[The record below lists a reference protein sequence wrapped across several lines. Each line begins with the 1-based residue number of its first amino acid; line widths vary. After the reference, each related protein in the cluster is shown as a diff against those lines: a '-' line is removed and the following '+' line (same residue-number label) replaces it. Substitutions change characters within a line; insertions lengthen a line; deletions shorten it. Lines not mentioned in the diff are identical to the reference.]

1 MDPCPDPHMSLLHE
15 NGGDYTTSE
24 ESLEPV
30 MVAEMTPD
38 SDDRFQQ
45 MALAIEKLT
54 KSLEDKE
61 AQISTLMHRL
71 ELQSPLTEDNLKN
84 ASSSRTKDPEIQ
96 EHQQNRRIEEM
107 RMPLGY
113 QPPKFQCFDGEGN
126 PKQHVA
132 HFIETC
138 NKAGTYNDTMAKQFV
153 RSLRGAAFEWYTD
166 LPAGSIDSWDQL
178 EREFLTRFYS
188 TGRTVSLPELA
199 RTKQSKEE
207 LVEEYIERWR
217 NLVLNC
223 KERISE
229 ASSIDMCVQGM
240 HWGLLYNLQANMP
253 HSFEE
258 LATRA
263 HDLEIQIARHGS
275 YLPSDVRDKK
285 YPKKK
290 IKRDVKAGKP
300 KEAMTIF
307 TVPSKI
313 TFQKSGSNLGPKP
326 KPELKPKK
334 VQVQRKGLLTLKEL
348 EEKEYPFSD
357 SGVYGILDQLLEQKI
372 IELPAPKRP
381 EEAGQVD
388 HPKYCRFHQII
399 SHQVERC
406 FVLKDLIVRLDKENK
421 IKLETGENP
430 TASYSMVSFGSFYP
444 ILISNKEQTFFTP
457 YDAGKSLSEV
467 AEFGPQ
473 LLKGAIP
480 VEFKVDEE
488 VTITYVYPEMDEIGD
503 GWSTFISKK
512 EKYQRSNETGKKSS
526 FEPLAGHTLEAWSTE
541 VQSIEEVSSKESQEA
556 WTLVKRRNQ
565 KAPQLPSPDTHDE
578 KPRSRRKSRNNQRR
592 KIKIKARANAKS
604 TEMEATSRPFPRPV
618 TLEQYFPKS
627 FFNKQCFT
635 SYVINV
641 DEGSELKNVSGESSK
656 TRRVISQLSNIPSGT
671 SLADALNLSFDDRM
685 ALIAA
690 LIDLEAYQGKVLE
703 LIKSTTYQD
712 CMATIM
718 FNDDDLQLG
727 SHLHN
732 RSLYVSGYI
741 RECKLH
747 RIMIDYGS
755 AVNIMP
761 IKIMKKIGINVGDL
775 SKSNIMIQ

>member
-1 MDPCPDPHMSLLHE
+1 
-15 NGGDYTTSE
+15 
-24 ESLEPV
+24 

-38 SDDRFQQ
+38 SDDRIQQ

-71 ELQSPLTEDNLKN
+71 ELQSPLMEDNLKN

-96 EHQQNRRIEEM
+96 EHQQKQDIHDRTVVQNVLRDTTQLSVGSLSVQQLQHMIADTIRAQYGGSLQSSLVYAKPYSRRIEEM

-113 QPPKFQCFDGEGN
+113 QPPKFQCFDGKGN

-138 NKAGTYNDTMAKQFV
+138 NNAGTYNNTMAKQFV

-188 TGRTVSLPELA
+188 TRRTVSLPELA

-253 HSFEE
+253 YSFEE

-275 YLPSDVRDKK
+275 YLPSDIRDKK
-285 YPKKK
+285 DPKKE

-307 TVPSKI
+307 TVPAKI

-326 KPELKPKK
+326 KPELKPNK

-357 SGVYGILDQLLEQKI
+357 SEVSGILDQLLEQKI
-372 IELPAPKRP
+372 IELPAPKRS

-399 SHQVERC
+399 SHPVERC

-430 TASYSMVSFGSFYP
+430 SASCSMVSFGSFDP
-444 ILISNKEQTFFTP
+444 IPISNEEQTFFTP

-467 AEFGPQ
+467 AEFGS
-473 LLKGAIP
+473 
-480 VEFKVDEE
+480 
-488 VTITYVYPEMDEIGD
+488 
-503 GWSTFISKK
+503 STF
-512 EKYQRSNETGKKSS
+512 ERSYSGRI
-526 FEPLAGHTLEAWSTE
+526 
-541 VQSIEEVSSKESQEA
+541 Q
-556 WTLVKRRNQ
+556 
-565 KAPQLPSPDTHDE
+565 
-578 KPRSRRKSRNNQRR
+578 SRRR
-592 KIKIKARANAKS
+592 
-604 TEMEATSRPFPRPV
+604 
-618 TLEQYFPKS
+618 
-627 FFNKQCFT
+627 
-635 SYVINV
+635 
-641 DEGSELKNVSGESSK
+641 
-656 TRRVISQLSNIPSGT
+656 
-671 SLADALNLSFDDRM
+671 
-685 ALIAA
+685 
-690 LIDLEAYQGKVLE
+690 
-703 LIKSTTYQD
+703 
-712 CMATIM
+712 
-718 FNDDDLQLG
+718 
-727 SHLHN
+727 SHHH
-732 RSLYVSGYI
+732 V
-741 RECKLH
+741 C
-747 RIMIDYGS
+747 
-755 AVNIMP
+755 
-761 IKIMKKIGINVGDL
+761 L
-775 SKSNIMIQ
+775 SKDGQTRSW

>member
-1 MDPCPDPHMSLLHE
+1 MAGEKSKEVVTPFEETLAELYHTTRTQTKTGKTQLVSPLRKFSNKGKVKIFKSRKSGSCSAEKSKNLAKSSHSSSHSS
-15 NGGDYTTSE
+15 NGSVSGSTHVTSPRKWGDYTTSE
-24 ESLEPV
+24 ESLETV

-38 SDDRFQQ
+38 SDDRIQQ

-96 EHQQNRRIEEM
+96 EHQQKQDIHDRTVVQNVLRDTAQLSVGFLSVQQLQHMIADTIRAQYGGSPQSSLVYAKPYSRRIEEM

-113 QPPKFQCFDGEGN
+113 QPPKFQCFDGKGN

-138 NKAGTYNDTMAKQFV
+138 NNAGTYNDTMAKQFV
-153 RSLRGAAFEWYTD
+153 RSIRGAAFEWYTD

-188 TGRTVSLPELA
+188 TRRTVSLPELA

-285 YPKKK
+285 DPKKE

-307 TVPSKI
+307 TVPAKG
-313 TFQKSGSNLGPKP
+313 TFQKSGSNLSPKP
-326 KPELKPKK
+326 KPELKPNK

-357 SGVYGILDQLLEQKI
+357 SEVSGILDQLLEQKI

-399 SHQVERC
+399 SHPVERC

-430 TASYSMVSFGSFYP
+430 TASCSMVSFGSFDP
-444 ILISNKEQTFFTP
+444 IPISNEEQTFFTP

-473 LLKGAIP
+473 L
-480 VEFKVDEE
+480 
-488 VTITYVYPEMDEIGD
+488 
-503 GWSTFISKK
+503 
-512 EKYQRSNETGKKSS
+512 
-526 FEPLAGHTLEAWSTE
+526 
-541 VQSIEEVSSKESQEA
+541 
-556 WTLVKRRNQ
+556 
-565 KAPQLPSPDTHDE
+565 
-578 KPRSRRKSRNNQRR
+578 
-592 KIKIKARANAKS
+592 
-604 TEMEATSRPFPRPV
+604 
-618 TLEQYFPKS
+618 PK
-627 FFNKQCFT
+627 
-635 SYVINV
+635 
-641 DEGSELKNVSGESSK
+641 
-656 TRRVISQLSNIPSGT
+656 
-671 SLADALNLSFDDRM
+671 
-685 ALIAA
+685 
-690 LIDLEAYQGKVLE
+690 
-703 LIKSTTYQD
+703 
-712 CMATIM
+712 
-718 FNDDDLQLG
+718 
-727 SHLHN
+727 
-732 RSLYVSGYI
+732 
-741 RECKLH
+741 
-747 RIMIDYGS
+747 
-755 AVNIMP
+755 
-761 IKIMKKIGINVGDL
+761 
-775 SKSNIMIQ
+775 